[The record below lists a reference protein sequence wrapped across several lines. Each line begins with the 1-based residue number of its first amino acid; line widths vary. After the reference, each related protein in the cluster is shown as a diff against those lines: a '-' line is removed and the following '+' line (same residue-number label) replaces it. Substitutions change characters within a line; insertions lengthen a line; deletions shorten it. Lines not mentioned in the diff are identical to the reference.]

1 MKMWGKIRLA
11 GYAAIAALTAAIIA
25 TVAYAMTVSPVIVD
39 LTTSGQRMTQVI
51 TIENKYAKPVIL
63 EMLSQ
68 EAEYTDEGVRGTG
81 KQTDDLLM
89 FPPQAQIAPGGTQA
103 IRIQYVG
110 DPELAKSKHYF
121 VTVAQLPVKMPE
133 GESGVQLLYN
143 FQIVTGVAMPGRR
156 PNITVASA
164 ESYMGG
170 DGKPRVLLVL
180 KNDADTYG
188 YLSSGSLR
196 ISQKN
201 AAGQEIFKKTMNPDQ
216 ISQEIGYGLIGAGQ
230 TRRLQTAIILPE
242 TGGSVEASFTPSSR

>member
-1 MKMWGKIRLA
+1 MKKWSRMRLV
-11 GYAAIAALTAAIIA
+11 GYSVFAAITAAVVA

-39 LTTSGQRMTQVI
+39 LTTSGQRVSQVV
-51 TIENKYAKPVIL
+51 TIENKYSKPVIL

-68 EAEYTDEGVRGTG
+68 EAEYTDDGVKGTG
-81 KQTDDLLM
+81 KATDDLLM

-121 VTVAQLPVKMPE
+121 VTVAQLPVKLPE

-143 FQIVTGVAMPGRR
+143 FQIVTGVSMPGKR
-156 PNITVASA
+156 PNISVSSA

-196 ISQKN
+196 IVQKN
-201 AAGQEIFKKTMNPDQ
+201 AAGQEVFKKSMNADQ

-242 TGGSVEASFTPSSR
+242 AGNKVEAYFTPSSR